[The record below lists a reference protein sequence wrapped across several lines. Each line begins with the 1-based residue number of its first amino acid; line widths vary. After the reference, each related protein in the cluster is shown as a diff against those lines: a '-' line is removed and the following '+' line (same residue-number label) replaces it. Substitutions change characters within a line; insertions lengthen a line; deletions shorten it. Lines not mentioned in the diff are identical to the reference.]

1 MNYGCSGVGIEGA
14 HELCCSLERKRDA
27 LCWCHAYG
35 LSTTASIAG
44 TGGGT
49 PFGPDA
55 TAPGLNTGGIAA
67 VNYGTGGSGVV
78 VNQSGGN
85 GTGGAG
91 FSGVVVITEYA

>member
-1 MNYGCSGVGIEGA
+1 MNYVAHWSVSGMRCAGA
-14 HELCCSLERKRDA
+14 T
-27 LCWCHAYG
+27 AYG

-49 PFGPDA
+49 PFGPGA
-55 TAPGLNTGGIAA
+55 TGPGLNTGGIAA

-78 VNQSGGN
+78 VNQSGRN

-91 FSGVVVITEYA
+91 SLAW